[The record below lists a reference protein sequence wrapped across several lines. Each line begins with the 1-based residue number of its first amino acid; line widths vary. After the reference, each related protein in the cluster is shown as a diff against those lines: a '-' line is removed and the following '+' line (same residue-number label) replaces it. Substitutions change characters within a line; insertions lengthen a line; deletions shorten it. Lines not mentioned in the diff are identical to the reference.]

1 MDTIRAAQL
10 EDVSDQSDTRHLLD
24 WVYYHG
30 VLSRFAVHHW
40 RHQSLIQ
47 SRSNTRAGPSGDQY
61 LQLSQYRPVCI
72 GKRIYLY
79 SSLTEASI
87 YRHFLLP
94 TLPMPY

>member
-10 EDVSDQSDTRHLLD
+10 EDVSHESDTRHLLD

-47 SRSNTRAGPSGDQY
+47 SRSNARGGPHGDQY
-61 LQLSQYRPVCI
+61 LQLSRYRPVCI
-72 GKRIYLY
+72 RKCVSLY
-79 SSLTEASI
+79 SSLTEVSI
-87 YRHFLLP
+87 YRHFLPP